1 MTKLGN
7 GIRHFLVSEDGPTA
21 VEYALMVGLIAT
33 AVIAAMAIFQ
43 SAVTTAFTNVQTT
56 LSEKTKN

>member
-1 MTKLGN
+1 MTNLGT

-33 AVIAAMAIFQ
+33 AVIAAMAIFKT
-43 SAVTTAFTNVQTT
+43 ALETAFTNVSDT
-56 LSEKTKN
+56 LSAKTTN

>member
-7 GIRHFLVSEDGPTA
+7 GIQHFLVSEDGPTA

-33 AVIAAMAIFQ
+33 AVIAAMAIFGR
-43 SAVTTAFTNVQTT
+43 ALETAFTNVETT
-56 LSEKTKN
+56 LNEKTTN